1 MVIWMVEIAVI
12 QMEIRMDKIKGLIMV
27 IKMDKIL
34 EIKMETLMDWMSG
47 IIMEF

>member
-1 MVIWMVEIAVI
+1 
-12 QMEIRMDKIKGLIMV
+12 MV